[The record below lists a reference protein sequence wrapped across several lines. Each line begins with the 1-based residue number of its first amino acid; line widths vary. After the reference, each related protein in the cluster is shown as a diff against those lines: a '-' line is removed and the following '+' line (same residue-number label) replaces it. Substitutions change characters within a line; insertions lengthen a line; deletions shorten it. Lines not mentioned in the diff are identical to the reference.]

1 MLDVVATVFN
11 TLHSVNPFP
20 HPTTLSGGGDGWKI
34 SNLALLAGGWE
45 ISQITGRNS

>member
-1 MLDVVATVFN
+1 MLDVVATKFN

-20 HPTTLSGGGDGWKI
+20 HPTTLSGGGGSWKI

-45 ISQITGRNS
+45 IS